1 MALGI
6 GEQVA
11 AMSEV
16 EVDDAPSMHG
26 ANCGVEF
33 VHEGLGQVAGE
44 VVFSLC
50 INTIRIHFGS

>member
-6 GEQVA
+6 GEHVA

-44 VVFSLC
+44 VV
-50 INTIRIHFGS
+50 GSRAGTASR